1 MKNRFMH
8 LSLVLPLLLG
18 FESALAL
25 AQERPAIR
33 AQPNTVYVGADGKF
47 EAVPDTALVQFN
59 ISAQEESSKAAY
71 ERATRAADQIREIL
85 RSSQIDPKAAEIG
98 FFSIQPIYD
107 YRNPKRKLVAYRVN
121 SSVSLKLKDFSK
133 IAPIVQQLAETDVTE
148 NESVSYTLE
157 NIDAAKIK
165 AVEDA
170 FRHARGE
177 AAAVAVAGGRSLGEL
192 SYSSV
197 DTLEQVRVLQGMR
210 SAVPMATGRMAEMNA
225 APIAEFSPQKIVITA
240 HVNALFNLK

>member
-107 YRNPKRKLVAYRVN
+107 YR
-121 SSVSLKLKDFSK
+121 
-133 IAPIVQQLAETDVTE
+133 I
-148 NESVSYTLE
+148 
-157 NIDAAKIK
+157 
-165 AVEDA
+165 
-170 FRHARGE
+170 
-177 AAAVAVAGGRSLGEL
+177 GEL
-192 SYSSV
+192 HSGKY
-197 DTLEQVRVLQGMR
+197 
-210 SAVPMATGRMAEMNA
+210 
-225 APIAEFSPQKIVITA
+225 
-240 HVNALFNLK
+240 

>member
-59 ISAQEESSKAAY
+59 ISAQ
-71 ERATRAADQIREIL
+71 
-85 RSSQIDPKAAEIG
+85 
-98 FFSIQPIYD
+98 
-107 YRNPKRKLVAYRVN
+107 
-121 SSVSLKLKDFSK
+121 
-133 IAPIVQQLAETDVTE
+133 
-148 NESVSYTLE
+148 